1 MRSAVAFVLLSL
13 SCAPAVGAQ
22 APGEPPPRPRVAL
35 VLSGGGALGLA
46 HVGVLR
52 ILEELRVPIDCVA
65 GTSMGA
71 IVGGLYA
78 AGYSPDELERIAT
91 TLDWAALI
99 RDAPDRRHLP
109 YRRKVDD
116 LIYLTRWEVGVS
128 KQGLRL
134 PTGMVAGHRLGAE
147 LRILG
152 LRAAGIDDFDRLPL
166 PFRAVATDAA
176 SGETV
181 VLDRGDL
188 ASALRASMAVPG
200 LFSPVERDGR
210 LLTDGGVVANLP
222 VEAALEMGAD
232 VVIAVDLGDPLAER
246 PRPESISGVLSQ
258 SLGALS
264 RREVERALADADLVI
279 RPDVEGWGLL
289 DFQAAAELIP
299 RGAEATLAVRGPLAA
314 LAVDEATWARHLDRQ
329 RRATAPIALRQVEI
343 EPGPGLPRS
352 AVARAVE
359 TRPGETLDA
368 ARLAADLDR
377 LWELGE
383 FEAVDFTLAPAE
395 AGLWDLRIV
404 GRRKSWGPNYLRT
417 GLSLASDLEG
427 TSSFN
432 LLGALTFTGQG
443 RLGREVKLAA
453 QIGELPVVTTE
464 VYQPLAGSR
473 IPFAAIAL
481 QAGESKQRFAV
492 GEALVQYRFLELR
505 AGADLG
511 ISFGR
516 YGELRAGYRYE
527 ETRGRAFGERPA
539 DSPRFD
545 RNHSGLAASAV
556 FDQLDRVNFPRRGLL
571 AVAEYQEARTDLG
584 ADENFRRLAIQSV
597 AAATAGRH
605 SLVAL
610 LHGQSALGG
619 ELPAS
624 EWIGLGGLFDLSGQP
639 PGEIVGAYGG
649 TAALLYL
656 YRLGRLPKFG
666 DGIYAGVSLE
676 TGNAWRRADD
686 VDTGDLRRAFAL
698 VFGADTL
705 LGPVYFGHGHAE
717 GGSDSFYLYVGRTF

>member
-1 MRSAVAFVLLSL
+1 
-13 SCAPAVGAQ
+13 
-22 APGEPPPRPRVAL
+22 
-35 VLSGGGALGLA
+35 
-46 HVGVLR
+46 
-52 ILEELRVPIDCVA
+52 
-65 GTSMGA
+65 
-71 IVGGLYA
+71 
-78 AGYSPDELERIAT
+78 
-91 TLDWAALI
+91 
-99 RDAPDRRHLP
+99 
-109 YRRKVDD
+109 
-116 LIYLTRWEVGVS
+116 
-128 KQGLRL
+128 
-134 PTGMVAGHRLGAE
+134 
-147 LRILG
+147 
-152 LRAAGIDDFDRLPL
+152 
-166 PFRAVATDAA
+166 
-176 SGETV
+176 
-181 VLDRGDL
+181 
-188 ASALRASMAVPG
+188 
-200 LFSPVERDGR
+200 
-210 LLTDGGVVANLP
+210 
-222 VEAALEMGAD
+222 MGAD